1 METEY
6 NLIISK
12 QIEMDIKQIRFYK
25 EKFGSYEG
33 TISKLMKKFDTAA
46 VESLATSPM
55 AGTDLSSRLG
65 FATNFRYKVVEKKY
79 LIFYTID
86 GKNVNVVRILPVK
99 SNWQRVLFK

>member
-6 NLIISK
+6 NLIIPK

-33 TISKLMKKFDTAA
+33 TIHKLMKKFDTA

-55 AGTDLSSRLG
+55 AGIDLSSRLG

-86 GKNVNVVRILPVK
+86 GKDVNVVRILPAK
-99 SNWQRVLFK
+99 SNWQRTLFK